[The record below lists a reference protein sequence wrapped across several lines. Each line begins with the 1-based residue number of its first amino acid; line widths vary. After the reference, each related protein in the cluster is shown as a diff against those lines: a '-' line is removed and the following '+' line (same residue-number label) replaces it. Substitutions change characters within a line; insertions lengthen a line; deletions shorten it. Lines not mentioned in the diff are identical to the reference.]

1 MNEIK
6 IFDSSIKF
14 VSQKALN
21 INGIPTITYYFTRL
35 TKTSLLPIE
44 ITAILIGNK
53 VQAYSPQLN
62 KFSLEEDEAFFYYK
76 NDIAFDKKQLKTKLL
91 TISPI
96 EKNNNSIEMYKNL
109 FGVDLSEIKGINGL
123 IFDKIVYVQDMPVEN
138 MSATSDGYI
147 FVFTDQSSNKAKVG
161 FYAGIIRPL
170 KYNEYIERISGVG
183 ASNILNNIIIS
194 QKAGET
200 IITNQNDLIVKI
212 GVRSSDY
219 DVKTLPYG
227 VKEYTRKITEL
238 DPLILRPG
246 QTISIPNATQQKE
259 LTYTLYSNPIHY
271 INDTISTADPDT
283 YIQQKDYIQYKPYE
297 FYLKSA
303 GLDIVGD
310 DLSKF
315 FIITPFTEV
324 SNIEKAKKFIF
335 NKEKDIQ
342 INIDSEFGTMK
353 ILSTEKLYN
362 ITSGGLFN
370 LFVKSNKISTL
381 LTLNENQYTLDYSFK
396 GTENIVTQVSRQK
409 VFNDVVSEYMES
421 IVISIATVA
430 DYSEFENKNRKLKIE
445 PLIKDKPRFAALPYL
460 LKNEKFTDEIFLVDA
475 FDICE
480 NKNRK
485 SFAGYIFKSFNRE
498 LDSIIEHYLKE
509 QKKAVSSYKFLD
521 YDIEI
526 STADIAQLSPS
537 EDIWNVT
544 EIKDSEKNDFT
555 YSVKYHLD
563 DLGYEIALNE
573 ALKKLKKVVYAYT
586 PEKEVIATTNVGMTL
601 DGKWYFCGSDF
612 YRAEEIDN
620 PKITTYIDDE
630 IKEYLLNTDD
640 ENRFIYS
647 KKVFFG
653 YSNDVQQESETAKQL
668 LLAIATGKSIDS
680 DLLIQNPALNY
691 IMSHLLDS
699 ASVTFPKY
707 SDYIKYPVEFLFQ
720 PIKEDVKNKFVF
732 PNIFKKNL
740 YGDFCVSGI
749 MSSAVKEEMAKVLLN
764 NALDVLNSIVKIKI
778 NHSTYMVI
786 NTSVMKDFS
795 SLFSKSGYRILGIE
809 CKKYGFND
817 IVKFEYSYVEDV
829 IVGGYN
835 YTNGY
840 EIVLNGQKV
849 FGIYYNYLTKKMHM
863 SIDDDTIITDYSFVV
878 SMLDALIHYNVNY
891 LEGFKYKTLG
901 EYRAVNE
908 ADEFIDEIQSKYLYS
923 PQFNPVETDFKLIGV
938 AVNYLN
944 NSFFI
949 DMVKGEKISETVKL
963 GTYQEENGKEKEI
976 KISIDVNYDE
986 NNLYLKKNGHSISVP
1001 LLSLTNI
1008 PTESTSYNAFNIIPF
1023 KIKRFIPLRHSD
1035 KFLKSVGIRVSI
1047 HDKVEYLFLEFAEI
1061 KFFEYNNETVYITL
1075 NGDGLQI
1082 YKKIGNHVSNI
1093 ETIISID
1100 DLFNGVREAS
1110 LKDISVNILKFN
1122 GGTL

>member
-6 IFDSSIKF
+6 IFDGSIKF
-14 VSQKALN
+14 VSKKEFN
-21 INGIPTITYYFTRL
+21 VNGIPAITYYFTRL

-44 ITAILIGNK
+44 VTVLLIGNK

-62 KFSLEEDEAFFYYK
+62 KFSLDGDASFFYYK
-76 NDIAFDKKQLKTKLL
+76 NDISFDKRQLKAKLL
-91 TISPI
+91 TLPSTV
-96 EKNNNSIEMYKNL
+96 KDNNSVEMYKNL
-109 FGVDLSEIKGINGL
+109 FGVDLSGINGIGGL
-123 IFDKIVYVQDMPVEN
+123 VFDKIIYVQDMPVEN
-138 MSATSDGYI
+138 MSATSDGYV
-147 FVFTDQSSNKAKVG
+147 FVFTDQSSGKAKVG
-161 FYAGIIRPL
+161 FYAGTIRPL
-170 KYNEYIERISGVG
+170 KYNEYVERISEVG
-183 ASNILNNIIIS
+183 ASNILNNIIVI
-194 QKAGET
+194 QKSEET
-200 IITNQNDLIVKI
+200 IITNKNDLVVKI

-227 VKEYTRKITEL
+227 IKEYTRKITEL

-246 QTISIPNATQQKE
+246 QTISIPNAISQKE

-271 INDTISTADPDT
+271 TNDTISTSNPEE
-283 YIQQKDYIQYKPYE
+283 YIKQRDYIQYKPYE

-303 GLDIVGD
+303 GLDILGD

-315 FIITPFTEV
+315 FVITPFTEV
-324 SNIEKAKKFIF
+324 SNIEKVKKFIF

-342 INIDSEFGTMK
+342 INISSEFGEMN
-353 ILSTEKLYN
+353 IVSTKKLYN
-362 ITSGGLFN
+362 ITSGGLFD

-381 LTLNENQYTLDYSFK
+381 LALNENQYTLDYSFE
-396 GTENIVTQVSRQK
+396 GTENIITQVSRQK
-409 VFNDVVSEYMES
+409 IFNDVVSEYMES
-421 IVISIATVA
+421 VVVSIATIA
-430 DYSEFENKNRKLKIE
+430 DYSEFENKNRKIKIE
-445 PLIKDKPRFAALPYL
+445 PLIKDKPKFAALPYL

-498 LDSIIEHYLKE
+498 LDSIIEYYLRE

-521 YDIEI
+521 YDINV

-537 EDIWNVT
+537 GDVWNVT
-544 EIKDSEKNDFT
+544 EIGNSENNDFT

-573 ALKKLKKVVYAYT
+573 ALKRLKKVVYAYT

-620 PKITTYIDDE
+620 PKITTYIDGE
-630 IKEYLLNTDD
+630 VKKYLLDTDG

-653 YSNDVQQESETAKQL
+653 YSNDVQQESEIAKQL

-720 PIKEDVKNKFVF
+720 PIKEDVKNRFVF

-740 YGDFCVSGI
+740 YGNFGVSGI
-749 MSSAVKEEMAKVLLN
+749 MSSAAKEEMSKVLLN

-786 NTSVMKDFS
+786 NTSVLKDFS
-795 SLFSKSGYRILGIE
+795 SLFTKSGYRILGIE

-817 IVKFEYSYVEDV
+817 VVEFEYDYVENV
-829 IVGGYN
+829 TVGGYN

-849 FGIYYNYLTKKMHM
+849 FGIYYNYLTKKIYID
-863 SIDDDTIITDYSFVV
+863 IDDDTVITDYSFVV

-901 EYRAVNE
+901 EYKVVSESNE
-908 ADEFIDEIQSKYLYS
+908 FLDDIQSKYLYS

-944 NSFFI
+944 NSFFV
-949 DMVKGEKISETVKL
+949 DMVKNEKVSEVVNL
-963 GTYQEENGKEKEI
+963 GTYQEGNEKSKEV
-976 KISIDVNYDE
+976 KISIDVDYDE
-986 NNLYLKKNGHSISVP
+986 NNLYLKKNGQTISIP
-1001 LLSLTNI
+1001 LLSLINM
-1008 PTESTSYNAFNIIPF
+1008 PVESTSYNAFNIIPF
-1023 KIKRFIPLRHSD
+1023 KIKKFIPLKHND
-1035 KFLKSVGIRVSI
+1035 KFLRSVGLKVNFF
-1047 HDKVEYLFLEFAEI
+1047 DKVEYLFLEFAET
-1061 KFFEYNNETVYITL
+1061 KFFEYNNETVYISL

-1100 DLFNGVREAS
+1100 DLFNGTREAS
-1110 LKDISVNILKFN
+1110 LKEVSVNILEFN